1 MIFRLGDQFIVIN
14 INDYTNDSI
23 YYDKI
28 LKLKSKNKNNIPT
41 PNQINEIKKMIKLI
55 K

>member
-1 MIFRLGDQFIVIN
+1 MLFRLGDQFIIIN
-14 INDYTNDSI
+14 INDYSNDLV

-28 LKLKSKNKNNIPT
+28 LKLKSKNKNNNSI

>member
-1 MIFRLGDQFIVIN
+1 MLFRLGDQFIVIN
-14 INDYTNDSI
+14 INDYSNDLV

-28 LKLKSKNKNNIPT
+28 LKLKSKNKNHNSI

>member
-1 MIFRLGDQFIVIN
+1 MLFRLGDQFIIIN
-14 INDYTNDSI
+14 INEYSNDLV

-28 LKLKSKNKNNIPT
+28 LKLKSKNKNNVST
-41 PNQINEIKKMIKLI
+41 LNQINEIKKIIKLI